1 MFVAVMKTGLKNIT
15 SSIDDDIVLIM
26 RSGLCY
32 SLLSILFFR
41 PFYIYYTSLKC
52 RFMYSKNYIKIN
64 NYITL
69 LMNPQELIEQE
80 ICEECNGKINCKKDN
95 IYILIKDEKEKL
107 WCQCC
112 FEELWKEYS
121 NNGWTGD
128 DIEYYLELEKEE
140 KETS

>member
-1 MFVAVMKTGLKNIT
+1 VREKGTKKRALRN
-15 SSIDDDIVLIM
+15 
-26 RSGLCY
+26 
-32 SLLSILFFR
+32 
-41 PFYIYYTSLKC
+41 PFYNFKC
-52 RFMYSKNYIKIN
+52 VFLYSENYIEIY

-69 LMNPQELIEQE
+69 LMNPEEPIQDNNDPYIE
-80 ICEECNGKINCKKDN
+80 ICEECAGEINCNKDN
-95 IYILIKDEKEKL
+95 IYILTKEEESDKL

-128 DIEYYLELEKEE
+128 DIEYYLELENEENEE

>member
-1 MFVAVMKTGLKNIT
+1 LP
-15 SSIDDDIVLIM
+15 
-26 RSGLCY
+26 
-32 SLLSILFFR
+32 FFTAICI
-41 PFYIYYTSLKC
+41 YIE
-52 RFMYSKNYIKIN
+52 NHIKIN

-69 LMNPQELIEQE
+69 LMNPEEPIQENNNQDIG
-80 ICEECNGKINCKKDN
+80 ICEECNGEINCNKDN
-95 IYILIKDEKEKL
+95 IYIITKEEEDDKL

-140 KETS
+140 QEKEEKETS